1 MQKVFVDRN
10 DSDRCVGHLIFL
22 NKRTAQL
29 VNYPK
34 ATVSGRQ
41 FRQKTIYATIQPK
54 WIRQEQRR

>member
-1 MQKVFVDRN
+1 MCWALD
-10 DSDRCVGHLIFL
+10 FL